1 MPPSRLTDDQEDTLR
16 CLQACCG
23 ATCGCILIL
32 GLVAFFIITFIM
44 LGDYN
49 IPEIQDAC
57 SSNLFNAVL
66 VSVIYLI
73 GVWVTAQFH
82 DHHNLGKENAVFV
95 PMALVLAVL
104 KLSYATENLKSEICH
119 NATTTKFDS
128 QTALAGHASLE
139 SLAIFYASLELLFI
153 FGFFIYVFCLRYQEG

>member
-1 MPPSRLTDDQEDTLR
+1 MPRRLTEDEKETAY
-16 CLQACCG
+16 CLQTCCVG
-23 ATCGCILIL
+23 ILIL
-32 GLVAFFIITFIM
+32 GLVAFLIITLIM
-44 LGDYN
+44 LNDYN
-49 IPEIQDAC
+49 IPEIKDAC

-66 VSVIYLI
+66 ASVIYSI
-73 GVWVTAQFH
+73 GAWVTAQYQ
-82 DHHNLGKENAVFV
+82 DHYKLDQGNVLV

-119 NATTTKFDS
+119 NVTTTKYDS

-153 FGFFIYVFCLRYQEG
+153 FGFFIHVCQLRSQER